1 MRSRSLFA
9 LITRS
14 LVTYSLLISLLFLVG
29 IVSLYRARLHEQRAD
44 AAERIN
50 LLLQVSLEN
59 AMLKRDIPGLEEI
72 VSRLGRQKGIEAV
85 MILNPQGQVRFASR
99 PELINRTF
107 DLTRPDLCPE
117 CIWDRKTPFER
128 TDLLTPAD
136 GRSTAVLRSVK
147 SVANREECRQ
157 CHGDLASSPFNG
169 VLVVDHDANDL
180 RQNAFLGAL
189 TLAGSGMIVVLGLL
203 AWLYRLLRRHVLE
216 PVSHLQRA
224 SQALAAGN
232 LDSRVDPRG
241 EDELADLGRSF
252 NTMAEQLKGNVTQSA
267 ERERYVQAL
276 LDALPDG
283 VRVIGPDFRII
294 SANQAYRDLIGAGA
308 PPPVGSFC
316 YTSCLQ
322 RSEPCVPT
330 LVTCPLVAL
339 TGTGDSLKYHSHYI
353 RTDGAEVSVEVK
365 AAKLEI
371 AAEGGRQTVVV
382 EVIRDLDAAVRI
394 SHEQRLSELGQLA
407 TGVAH
412 EIRNP
417 LSSVAMLLVDAE
429 ANLRQ
434 RDVDAAAPTLRLI
447 GQEVDRC
454 LAITDSLLK
463 LGTPPGF
470 SAQLIGL
477 NEIVGDVLM
486 LLRFEAEQNHVLVE
500 TDLAPGV
507 RILGSD
513 GDLRIVLIN
522 LIQNAFHAMPEG
534 GRLTITTLREPRQVA
549 LRISDTGVG
558 IAPEDQRAIFLPFWS
573 RRADGVNGTG
583 LGLAICQSVIKGLGG
598 SISVSSRPGQGTTFT
613 VVMPDP
619 DTVQEA
625 TDAPRA

>member
-14 LVTYSLLISLLFLVG
+14 LVTYSVLVSLLFLVG

-99 PELINRTF
+99 PDLINRTF
-107 DLTRPDLCPE
+107 DLSRADLCPE
-117 CIWDRKTPFER
+117 CIWDRKTPLER
-128 TDLLTPAD
+128 TELLAPAEGRATP
-136 GRSTAVLRSVK
+136 VLRSVK

-157 CHGDLASSPFNG
+157 CHGDLATSPFNG
-169 VLVVDHDANDL
+169 LLVVDHDANDL
-180 RQNAFLGAL
+180 KRNALFGAL
-189 TLAGSGMIVVLGLL
+189 ALAGSGMIVVLGLM
-203 AWLYRLLRRHVLE
+203 AGLYRLLKRHVLE
-216 PVSHLQRA
+216 PVHHLQGA
-224 SQALAAGN
+224 SLSLASGN
-232 LDSRVDPRG
+232 LDSRVEPQG

-252 NTMAEQLKGNVTQSA
+252 NTMAEKLKNSVTQTA

-276 LDALPDG
+276 LDALPDA
-283 VRVIGPDFRII
+283 VRVISPDFRII
-294 SANQAYRDLIGAGA
+294 SANRAYRDLIGAETA
-308 PPPVGSFC
+308 SPVGTFC
-316 YTSCLQ
+316 YASCLK

-339 TGTGDSLKYHSHYI
+339 SGIGDSLKYHSHYL
-353 RTDGAEVSVEVK
+353 RADGAEVSVEVK
-365 AAKLEI
+365 AAKLDI
-371 AAEGGRQTVVV
+371 VNDTGRQTVVV

-417 LSSVAMLLVDAE
+417 LSSVAMLLADAE

-434 RDVDAAAPTLRLI
+434 RDVEAALPSLRLI

-454 LAITDSLLK
+454 LSITDSLLK
-463 LGTPPGF
+463 LGTPPGL

-477 NEIVGDVLM
+477 NEIVADILM
-486 LLRFEAEQNHVLVE
+486 LLRFEAEQGHVKVE
-500 TDLAPGV
+500 TEMTPGL

-513 GDLRIVLIN
+513 SDLRIVLIN
-522 LIQNAFHAMPEG
+522 LLQNAFHAMPNG
-534 GRLTITTLREPRQVA
+534 GRLAIFAEREAGQIA
-549 LRISDTGVG
+549 LRIGDTGVG

-598 SISVSSRPGQGTTFT
+598 VISVSSRAGEGTTFT
-613 VVMPDP
+613 VTLPDP
-619 DTVQEA
+619 DSIPEVL
-625 TDAPRA
+625 DGD